1 MQNALGSRELFNEL
15 SYYTLAQPR
24 SSFIHQVAIDS
35 FTAQTADAT
44 TKPIAVFFAL
54 AGLYLHLEKGFSGL
68 QVQRAHMR
76 LANRPKQWPV
86 LPLPRDRGS
95 ITVSDVLKAPA
106 GLERDAMIERWSAS
120 VWQEWQ
126 ESRNTIADLLSRELD
141 IR

>member
-1 MQNALGSRELFNEL
+1 MQKPPGSRELFNEL

-44 TKPIAVFFAL
+44 TKPIAVVFAL

-68 QVQRAHMR
+68 QVQRVHMQ
-76 LANRPKQWPV
+76 LANRRKQWPA
-86 LPLPRDRGS
+86 LPIPRDRGAM
-95 ITVSDVLKAPA
+95 TVSDVLKAPP
-106 GLERDAMIERWSAS
+106 GPERDAMIERWSVS
-120 VWQEWQ
+120 VWQAWQ
-126 ESRNTIADLLSRELD
+126 ESRSTIADLLSKELE

>member
-1 MQNALGSRELFNEL
+1 MCNSPASRELFNEL

-24 SSFIHQVAIDS
+24 SSFIHQVAIDT

-44 TKPIAVFFAL
+44 TKPIAVVFAL
-54 AGLYLHLEKGFSGL
+54 AGLYLHLEKGLSGL
-68 QVQRAHMR
+68 QVQAVHMR

-106 GLERDAMIERWSAS
+106 GPERDAMIERWSAS